1 MRINLQNI
9 LSSLKS
15 LFIKLLPILAVI
27 LAFLLLLFLYQLY
40 KYFFGYHI
48 AAEFKELGP
57 TGKTMV
63 VYYKGFRVGRTS
75 RIIPNKDFSGSYV
88 RIILDKNLNKLPS
101 NLIAKVK
108 KMETAEG
115 QQASKDYIELLYPE
129 SPAKEF
135 LKRGSIIKGETA
147 VDMQSFMNSQAES
160 GALTIISDN
169 MGKTLESAEKTSD
182 EMRALVADFR
192 DILKENRTYINQ
204 ISKNL
209 TSATEGISNATVSL
223 GKVSEKLNNSIS
235 EKDVTDIMNNL
246 TTTTESVNGA
256 AKNIENITGNIDR
269 ATKNLDKTMSEF
281 DATAANINEIT
292 GGTKSTLSKR
302 FGTMRL
308 LFGTPLKEP

>member
-1 MRINLQNI
+1 MQNT
-9 LSSLKS
+9 LSALKS

-27 LAFLLLLFLYQLY
+27 LAFLLLVFLYQLY
-40 KYFFGYHI
+40 RHFFGYNI

-57 TGKTMV
+57 TGKSMV

-108 KMETAEG
+108 KMEGAEG
-115 QQASKDYIELLYPE
+115 KQAGQDYIELLYPD

-135 LKRGSIIKGETA
+135 LRRGAIIKGETA
-147 VDMQSFMNSQAES
+147 VDMQSFMNAQAES
-160 GALTIISDN
+160 GAFTIISDN

-182 EMRALVADFR
+182 EMRALVADLR
-192 DILKENRTYINQ
+192 DVLKENKAYINQ
-204 ISKNL
+204 VSKNL
-209 TSATEGISNATVSL
+209 ASATEGISTATVNL
-223 GKVSEKLNNSIS
+223 GKVSEKLNNSIT
-235 EKDVTDIMNNL
+235 EKEVTEIMHNL

-256 AKNIENITGNIDR
+256 AKNIENITGNIDK

-281 DATAANINEIT
+281 DSAAENLNEIT
-292 GGTKSTLSKR
+292 GGTKKTLNKR
-302 FGTMRL
+302 FGTMRFI
-308 LFGTPLKEP
+308 FGTPLPNQ